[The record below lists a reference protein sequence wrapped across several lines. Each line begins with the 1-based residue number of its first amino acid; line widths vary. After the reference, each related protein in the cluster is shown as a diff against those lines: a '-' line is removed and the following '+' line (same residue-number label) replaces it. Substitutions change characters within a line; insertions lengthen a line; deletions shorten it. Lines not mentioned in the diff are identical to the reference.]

1 MDHQFVTYSVKDR
14 IGFITLDRADKRN
27 ALNRQLITELKELF
41 ELAEKD
47 DSCKVIVLQAKGDVF
62 SAGADLEYLQSLQ
75 SFSRDENI
83 ADSNHLMG
91 LFKQIYYLKKV
102 VIASVQGHAIA
113 GGCGLASVCDLSIA
127 SESAKFGYS
136 EVKIGFIP
144 AIVSVFLLRKIGE
157 GKTKEL
163 LLTGKTISAQQATD
177 MGLINSCV
185 PKENL
190 QQSVINLVQKLC
202 ETASADSL
210 RSTKLMLAEMQN
222 LSLDEGLDL
231 AVNKNAMARESEDCK
246 KGIDAFLNKKNL
258 NW

>member
-14 IGFITLDRADKRN
+14 VGFITLDRADKRN
-27 ALNRQLITELKELF
+27 ALNSHLISELKELF
-41 ELAEKD
+41 EYAEKD
-47 DSCKVIVLQAKGDVF
+47 ESCKVIVLQAKGDVF

-91 LFKQIYYLKKV
+91 LFIQIYYLKKV

-177 MGLINSCV
+177 IGLINSCV
-185 PKENL
+185 PKKNL
-190 QQSVINLVQKLC
+190 EQSVLDLAQKLC
-202 ETASADSL
+202 ATASADSL

>member
-190 QQSVINLVQKLC
+190 QQSVINLAQKLC

>member
-1 MDHQFVTYSVKDR
+1 VDHQFVTYSVKDR

-163 LLTGKTISAQQATD
+163 LLTGKTISAQQATV

-190 QQSVINLVQKLC
+190 QQSVINLAQKLC

-231 AVNKNAMARESEDCK
+231 AVNKNVMARESEDCK

>member
-1 MDHQFVTYSVKDR
+1 VDHQFVTYSVKDR

-47 DSCKVIVLQAKGDVF
+47 YSCKVIVLQAKGDVF

-75 SFSRDENI
+75 SFSKDENI

-136 EVKIGFIP
+136 EIKIGFIP

-177 MGLINSCV
+177 IGLINSCV

-190 QQSVINLVQKLC
+190 QQSVIDLAQKLC
-202 ETASADSL
+202 ATASADSL

>member
-14 IGFITLDRADKRN
+14 IGFITLDRVDKRN
-27 ALNRQLITELKELF
+27 SLNSQLITELKELF

-47 DSCKVIVLQAKGDVF
+47 DNCKVIVLQAKGDVF

-75 SFSRDENI
+75 SFSSDENI
-83 ADSNHLMG
+83 ADSKHLMG

-113 GGCGLASVCDLSIA
+113 GGCGLASICDLSIA

-157 GKTKEL
+157 GKTKDL

-177 MGLINSCV
+177 IGLINSYV

-190 QQSVINLVQKLC
+190 QQSVIDLAQKLC
-202 ETASADSL
+202 TTASADSL

-222 LSLDEGLDL
+222 LTLDEGLDL
-231 AVNKNAMARESEDCK
+231 AVNKNAKARQSEDCV
-246 KGIDAFLNKKNL
+246 KGIDAFLNKKKIY
-258 NW
+258 W

>member
-14 IGFITLDRADKRN
+14 VGFITFDRADKRN
-27 ALNRQLITELKELF
+27 ALNSHLISELKELF
-41 ELAEKD
+41 EYAEKD
-47 DSCKVIVLQAKGDVF
+47 ENCKVIVLQAKGDVF

-127 SESAKFGYS
+127 SKSAKFGYS

-190 QQSVINLVQKLC
+190 EQSVI
-202 ETASADSL
+202 
-210 RSTKLMLAEMQN
+210 
-222 LSLDEGLDL
+222 DL
-231 AVNKNAMARESEDCK
+231 AQK
-246 KGIDAFLNKKNL
+246 
-258 NW
+258 

>member
-1 MDHQFVTYSVKDR
+1 VDHQFVTYSVKDR
-14 IGFITLDRADKRN
+14 VGFITFDRADKRN
-27 ALNRQLITELKELF
+27 ALNSHLISELKELF
-41 ELAEKD
+41 EYAEKD
-47 DSCKVIVLQAKGDVF
+47 ENCKVIVLQAKGDVF

-127 SESAKFGYS
+127 SKSAKFGYS

-190 QQSVINLVQKLC
+190 QQSVINLAQKLC

>member
-47 DSCKVIVLQAKGDVF
+47 DSCKVIVLQAKGNVF

-127 SESAKFGYS
+127 SESAKLGYS

-190 QQSVINLVQKLC
+190 QQSVINLAQKLC

-246 KGIDAFLNKKNL
+246 KGIDAFLNKKNF

>member
-1 MDHQFVTYSVKDR
+1 MDNQFVTYSVKDR
-14 IGFITLDRADKRN
+14 IGFITLDRAEKRN
-27 ALNRQLITELKELF
+27 ALNSQLITELKELF

-91 LFKQIYYLKKV
+91 LFKQIYHLKKV

-127 SESAKFGYS
+127 SDSAKFGYS

-163 LLTGKTISAQQATD
+163 LLTGKTISAQEATD
-177 MGLINSCV
+177 IGLINSCV
-185 PKENL
+185 AKENL
-190 QQSVINLVQKLC
+190 EQSVIHLAQKLC
-202 ETASADSL
+202 STASADSL
-210 RSTKLMLAEMQN
+210 RSTKLMLAEIQD
-222 LSLDEGLDL
+222 LSLDDGLDL
-231 AVNKNAMARESEDCK
+231 AVKKNALARESVDCK
-246 KGIDAFLNKKNL
+246 KGINAFLNKENL

>member
-1 MDHQFVTYSVKDR
+1 VNHQFVTYSVQDR
-14 IGFITLDRADKRN
+14 VGFITLDRADKRN
-27 ALNRQLITELKELF
+27 ALNSHLISELKELF
-41 ELAEKD
+41 EYAEKD
-47 DSCKVIVLQAKGDVF
+47 ENCKVIVLQAKGDVF

-91 LFKQIYYLKKV
+91 LFKQIYYLKKI

-136 EVKIGFIP
+136 EIKIGFVP
-144 AIVSVFLLRKIGE
+144 AIVSVFLLRKIGV

-163 LLTGKTISAQQATD
+163 LLTGKTISAKQATD
-177 MGLINSCV
+177 MGLINNCV

-190 QQSVINLVQKLC
+190 QQSVINLAQKLC

-222 LSLDEGLDL
+222 LSLNEGLDI
-231 AVNKNAMARESEDCK
+231 AVNKNAIARESEDCK

>member
-1 MDHQFVTYSVKDR
+1 VDHQFVTYSVKDR
-14 IGFITLDRADKRN
+14 VGFITLDRADKRN
-27 ALNRQLITELKELF
+27 ALNSHLISELKELF
-41 ELAEKD
+41 EYAEKD
-47 DSCKVIVLQAKGDVF
+47 ESCKVIVLQAKGDVF

-163 LLTGKTISAQQATD
+163 LLTGKTISAQQATNI
-177 MGLINSCV
+177 GLINSCV

-190 QQSVINLVQKLC
+190 EQSVLDLAQKLC
-202 ETASADSL
+202 ATASADSL

>member
-27 ALNRQLITELKELF
+27 ALNSKLITELKELF

-62 SAGADLEYLQSLQ
+62 SAGADLVYLQSLQ

-190 QQSVINLVQKLC
+190 QQSVINLAQKLC

-231 AVNKNAMARESEDCK
+231 AVNKNTMARESEDCK